1 MGAKVINI
9 DLEAL
14 KARLSWGDMSKIAK
28 AAGICSQAVSKQ
40 LSGITKTIKPEVIDA
55 TLDLIEKK
63 DKAIIKLNKR
73 INK

>member
-1 MGAKVINI
+1 MGTKVINI

-14 KARLSWGDMSKIAK
+14 KAKLSWGDMSIIAK
-28 AAGICSQAVSKQ
+28 KIGRSPQAVSKQ
-40 LSGITKTIKPEVIDA
+40 LSGETKKIKPEVIDA

-63 DKAIIKLNKR
+63 DKALLKLNKR